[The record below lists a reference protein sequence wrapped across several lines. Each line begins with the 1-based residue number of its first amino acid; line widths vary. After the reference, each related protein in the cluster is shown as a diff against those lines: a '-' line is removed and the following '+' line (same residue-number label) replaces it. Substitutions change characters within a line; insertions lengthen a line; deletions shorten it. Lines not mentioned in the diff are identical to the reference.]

1 MAALDVFLEQTMT
14 RAKAEF
20 PNLGLLLISV
30 EDTEDDE
37 VHEITLLTNL
47 LPAEVD
53 EVLAE
58 LPSME
63 TDEIELKATLH
74 S

>member
-20 PNLGLLLISV
+20 PNLGLLRISV
-30 EDTEDDE
+30 EDTEDE
-37 VHEITLLTNL
+37 ETHEITLLTNL

>member
-30 EDTEDDE
+30 EDTEDE
-37 VHEITLLTNL
+37 ETHEITLLTNL